1 MFKLSMA
8 LIVISFIILVP
19 PSLLCC
25 SKVQIPVQLTEKD
38 TCRMVEITAG
48 DVLEISLK
56 GNPTTGYAWEVD
68 TLDHAVLKQVGKIE
82 FKADRKAR
90 GAGGKFTLR
99 FEATSPGKTLLR
111 LIYHRSFEKNMPPVK
126 TYEVTVLVKE

>member
-1 MFKLSMA
+1 MFRLSMT
-8 LIVISFIILVP
+8 LIVISVIILVP
-19 PSLLCC
+19 PSLLGG

-38 TCRMVEITAG
+38 TCSMVEINVG
-48 DVLEISLK
+48 DILEISLR
-56 GNPTTGYAWEVD
+56 GNPTTGYTWEVYTFD
-68 TLDHAVLKQVGKIE
+68 RAVLKQIGKIE

-111 LIYHRSFEKNMPPVK
+111 LIYRRPFEKDVSPVN
-126 TYEVTVLVKE
+126 TFEATISVK